1 MSEFLSNFVEFIEAY
16 GVVGLAV
23 ISFAESSFFPIPPD
37 ILLIPMAFMNRKL
50 ALFYALVTTVSS
62 VIGGTFGYIIGKQL
76 GKPILRRF
84 FKEEKIKKVEGYFA
98 QYGGWS
104 IAIAGFTPIPY
115 KLFTISAGAF
125 NVRMYTLIMAS
136 IFGRG
141 GRFFLEGFFIFFLG
155 DTAKYYLQ
163 NYFEV
168 FTIGITVLG
177 VIIYYVWK
185 KLKTAGRVKGT
196 GVMAK
201 FKKKYSKLQA
211 WVLRY
216 RKYDRAAT
224 YFFISIFAALLSLL
238 VFLEFVEDY
247 LTRGNWNIDV
257 KVINYVNTIRNTTLT
272 QIFKGITITGST
284 LFIIVITLALGLILI
299 RKQQKKEALLL
310 SLNTLGLCLFNTV
323 LKQVFK
329 RQRPLGLRII
339 KVSGYSFPSGH
350 AMIFMG
356 FSILI
361 IYYLLT
367 DVRKKR
373 PAILASVLIF
383 VYAILVGLS
392 RVYLGVHFLSDVFA
406 GWFAGV
412 LWSSTS
418 IVIYKALGYRR
429 SLELEEI

>member
-1 MSEFLSNFVEFIEAY
+1 LSGILSNFVKFIEAY

-50 ALFYALVTTVSS
+50 ALFYALITTVSS
-62 VIGGTFGYIIGKQL
+62 VLGGAFGYIIGNKL

-98 QYGGWS
+98 KYGGWA
-104 IAIAGFTPIPY
+104 IIIAGFTPIPY

-125 NVRMYTLIMAS
+125 GVRMYTLIMAS

-155 DTAKYYLQ
+155 DKAKYYLQ

-168 FTIGITVLG
+168 FTIGITVFG
-177 VIIYYVWK
+177 VIFYYVWK
-185 KLKTAGRVKGT
+185 KLKMAGKIKGT

-201 FKKKYSKLQA
+201 FKKKYEKLNA
-211 WVLRY
+211 LVLRY

-224 YFFISIFAALLSLL
+224 YFFISIFAALFSLL

-247 LTRGNWNIDV
+247 LTRGNWNFDI
-257 KVINYVNTIRNTTLT
+257 KVINYINTIRSTTLN
-272 QIFKGITITGST
+272 QIFKTITITGST
-284 LFIIVITLALGLILI
+284 LFIMVITLVLAVILI
-299 RKQQKKEALLL
+299 RKQQKKEAFLL
-310 SLNTLGLCLFNTV
+310 SFNTVGLCLFNMA
-323 LKQVFK
+323 LKQVF
-329 RQRPLGLRII
+329 RRPRPLGLRII

-350 AMIFMG
+350 AMTFMG

-367 DVRKKR
+367 GVRKKR

-383 VYAILVGLS
+383 IYAIFVGIS

-406 GWFAGV
+406 GWFAGI

-429 SLELEEI
+429 SLELEEV